1 MKRIS
6 FKVGIFLS
14 STFIIS
20 FLFLFNFS
28 GCSSDSGTVVTPPNV
43 EVEAS
48 TIKVTCEFLQ
58 FCATA
63 NSYLIMVYNNQQ
75 IPSTGCPTVTI
86 NTQSKSIK
94 VDYGSVPCVSGIDSV
109 RRSGHYTIQYYTN
122 VGTDSIAGKVT
133 FTNYRIY
140 RSTNPVDTSYMQISG
155 DDDIGG
161 KRIDSL
167 NYRVTY
173 VMNNNFL
180 RDNGSNGNANLTLNV
195 NAFVGAIGVVED
207 DVFTITGSGT
217 MTNGGSTFAYNIF
230 DPNDPIMVYGNCR
243 YPKSGKVMLSLNNN
257 DYTIDFFPNNGA
269 CDAIAAITKSGVTVI
284 VDLSAGYY

>member
-20 FLFLFNFS
+20 SLFLFNFS
-28 GCSSDSGTVVTPPNV
+28 GCSSDSNDIITPPNV
-43 EVEAS
+43 EVEAN
-48 TIKVTCEFLQ
+48 TIKVTCEFFQ
-58 FCATA
+58 ICTGA
-63 NSYLIMVYNNQQ
+63 NSYLIMVYNNQP
-75 IPSTGCPTVTI
+75 IPSTGCPTVTV
-86 NTQSKSIK
+86 NTQAMRIT

-109 RRSGHYTIQYYTN
+109 RRSGQYKIQYYSN
-122 VGTDSIAGKVT
+122 ISTDSIAGKVT

-140 RSTNPVDTSYMQISG
+140 RSTNPADTSYLQISG

-161 KRIDSL
+161 KRIDPL

-173 VMNNNFL
+173 VMNNNFF

-207 DVFTITGSGT
+207 DVFTITGDGT
-217 MTNGGSTFAYNIF
+217 MTNGGSTFSYNIF

-284 VDLSAGYY
+284 VDLNAGYY